1 MSEFQFN
8 TIEEA
13 IEDVKQG
20 KMVIVVDDGE
30 KENDGVLVAAGE
42 FAVPETV
49 NFMLTYGKGLLT
61 MPISEEA
68 AEKIGVK

>member
-42 FAVPETV
+42 FAVP
-49 NFMLTYGKGLLT
+49 
-61 MPISEEA
+61 
-68 AEKIGVK
+68 